1 MRGAQLIREVRKRA
15 GLTQAELAARVGTT
29 QSAIARLEGGSE
41 PSVRRLAELVA
52 ACGLEL
58 RVSFAPAAPPIDEV
72 PSPDVGVLRAL
83 AGAGSVF
90 VAAGATGA
98 ALRGVPVDPGVPV
111 AVPDAGLAGLERL
124 AAALDEMGA
133 RLRTDDGT
141 GSLPFDRSVD
151 TLRGRRRWQLVT
163 ADGEVDL
170 DFEPAGTRGYR
181 DLRRDADRIG
191 GIDVAAL
198 ADIAR
203 HLDAEGAN
211 LSLVARVRAHLGA
224 P

>member
-1 MRGAQLIREVRKRA
+1 MRGGLLIREARKRA
-15 GLTQAELAARVGTT
+15 GLTQAELAARAGTT
-29 QSAIARLEGGSE
+29 QSAIARLEGGAE
-41 PSVRRLAELVA
+41 PSVRRLAALVA
-52 ACGLEL
+52 ACGLEV
-58 RVSFAPAAPPIDEV
+58 RVSFAAAAPPNEEV
-72 PSPDVGVLRAL
+72 ASPEAGVLRAL

-90 VAAGATGA
+90 VAAGATAA

-124 AAALDEMGA
+124 AAALDTLGA

-141 GSLPFDRSVD
+141 GSLPFDRSVAS
-151 TLRGRRRWQLVT
+151 LRGRRRWRLVT
-163 ADGEVDL
+163 AEGEVDL

-191 GIDVAAL
+191 GIDIAAL

-211 LSLVARVRAHLGA
+211 LALVAKVRAHLG
-224 P
+224 